1 MIMHLKE
8 KTKYTCIE
16 GLSHLF
22 LKKNSKIVEL
32 TLQFKKTKAI
42 CEGVLIFFFTSFV
55 VIFRFR

>member
-32 TLQFKKTKAI
+32 TLQFKKNKSY
-42 CEGVLIFFFTSFV
+42 L
-55 VIFRFR
+55 